1 MSRSPRAPLVTPSLM
16 CADFLDLKEELRIFE
31 EYRVPMIHIDV
42 MDGHYVPNFTL
53 GPDICAAV
61 VGGTDIPLDIHL
73 MIENVD
79 AYAPVFAKFNS
90 PWISFHP
97 DASYHP
103 LRTLSL
109 IRSSGAKPGIAIDP
123 AMTLESCKYLLPEV
137 DLVCVMA
144 VNPGYAGQKLIPS
157 SLRKIA
163 ELRDYMDREGL
174 HALLEVDG
182 NVSWE
187 NIPAMLEAGADLLVA
202 GSSSVF
208 SRAEKRRAAM
218 ERMRALLESYAPG
231 R

>member
-1 MSRSPRAPLVTPSLM
+1 VSRSPRAPLATPSLM
-16 CADFLDLKEELRIFE
+16 CADFLDLKAELRVFE
-31 EYRVPMIHIDV
+31 EYGVPLIHIDV

-53 GPDICAAV
+53 GPDVCASV
-61 VGGTDIPLDIHL
+61 VSGTVIPLDIHL

-79 AYAPVFAKFNS
+79 AYVPVFAKFNA

-97 DASYHP
+97 EAVYHP

-109 IRSSGAKPGIAIDP
+109 IRSCGARPGIALDP
-123 AMTLESCKYLLPEV
+123 STTIESCKYLLPEV

-157 SLRKIA
+157 MLGKIA
-163 ELRDYMDREGL
+163 ELRDYLDREGL
-174 HALLEVDG
+174 GALLEVDG

-187 NIPAMLEAGADLLVA
+187 NIPSMVEAGADLLVA

-208 SRAEKRRAAM
+208 ERGAKRPESMA
-218 ERMRALLESYAPG
+218 RMRDLLSSL
-231 R
+231 